1 MNPNSSDDVVAA
13 AQQAAQSSQAPTK
26 QFMDQFAPKL
36 GGVNPPVIAQT
47 PNPPAIEAVPQPKQT
62 PVSILVQEIT
72 DALEKFKA
80 AEENPSAG
88 SLQASS
94 GQAASF

>member
-26 QFMDQFAPKL
+26 QFMDQAPPL
-36 GGVNPPVIAQT
+36 GGANPPVIAET
-47 PNPPAIEAVPQPKQT
+47 PSPSAIEAVPQPKQT

-80 AEENPSAG
+80 A
-88 SLQASS
+88 SS
-94 GQAASF
+94 